1 MKEPFVNIDT
11 LIDQTKLLT
20 DMELQ
25 AYISDV
31 DPSQKAEFIQDNIG
45 KAIKEVDASKKA
57 KFNDLFDQTTGSDN
71 SVTSA
76 AYYLARTFDLNN
88 LTKDI
93 DLVAVK
99 QLESIEINTRLAG
112 RQNEINDWANFNKL
126 DMLYFMQILFLSL
139 SLAGIMA
146 YLLSVNAIGH
156 SLFVFICIVITSVA
170 ALVLLLRWR
179 YTNVKRNNRYWHKA
193 IFPRQNN
200 NFRVESNV
208 CNTNPG

>member
-11 LIDQTKLLT
+11 LIEQTKLLS

-31 DPSQKAEFIQDNIG
+31 DPSQKAEFIQANIG
-45 KAIKEVDASKKA
+45 KAVKEVDAAKQS

-99 QLESIEINTRLAG
+99 QLESLETNTRLAH

-146 YLLSVNAIGH
+146 YLLSTNAIGH
-156 SLFVFICIVITSVA
+156 SLFVFVCMIIASIA

-179 YTNVKRNNRYWHKA
+179 YTNVKRNNRYWHKSV
-193 IFPRQNN
+193 FPRQNN
-200 NFRVESNV
+200 FKVESNI

>member
-11 LIDQTKLLT
+11 LIDQTKLLS

-45 KAIKEVDASKKA
+45 KAVKEVDAAKKS
-57 KFNDLFDQTTGSDN
+57 KFNDLYDQTTGSDN

-99 QLESIEINTRLAG
+99 QLESLETNSRLAH

-126 DMLYFMQILFLSL
+126 DTLFFMQVLLITLSI
-139 SLAGIMA
+139 SAIMA
-146 YLLSVNAIGH
+146 YLLSIGLIERP
-156 SLFVFICIVITSVA
+156 LFFFVCLVIASIA
-170 ALVLLLRWR
+170 ALVLLLKWR
-179 YTNVKRNNRYWHKA
+179 YTNVNRNNRYWHKA

-200 NFRVESNV
+200 QFKSNV